1 MAYISKIFVTVDVL
15 IVRPFE
21 MEQQILLIK
30 RKNDPFKDCWALP
43 GGFVDENEDLEQAAI
58 RELVEE
64 TQVKVSHLEQ
74 IGAFGK
80 PDRDPRG
87 HMVSIA
93 YLGKVATNT
102 IAIAADDAKEIGWF
116 SVKNLP
122 SLAFDHSAI
131 IEAGLQKLL

>member
-30 RKNDPFKDCWALP
+30 RKNEPFKDCWALP

-64 TQVKVSHLEQ
+64 TQVKISHLEQ

-80 PDRDPRG
+80 PYI
-87 HMVSIA
+87 S
-93 YLGKVATNT
+93 
-102 IAIAADDAKEIGWF
+102 F
-116 SVKNLP
+116 
-122 SLAFDHSAI
+122 
-131 IEAGLQKLL
+131 

>member
-64 TQVKVSHLEQ
+64 TQVKASHLEQ

>member
-64 TQVKVSHLEQ
+64 TQVKASHLEQ

-80 PDRDPRG
+80 PYRDPRG